1 MYVPV
6 EGNGVPQ
13 FAAWDILLH
22 DLAADGV
29 GAFARGEAGEIEIC
43 FNEETGA
50 VTIGHDG
57 PRKNTLGRVVKA
69 LDSGMLDEKGDGEE
83 AGGPPGALA
92 THYGELKYA
101 IINALSRE
109 VTTESF
115 LDGKWQ
121 AVRCGNGNVGPIE
134 DLMPGLVDPGTERFF
149 RFRFVVDPL
158 YLPDDGDCSPF
169 SEKMFHVFGE
179 SLARDHP
186 GLRVVVNGHEY
197 VFHDDAEGLV
207 AKLLAESGEDIL
219 MAPVVSR
226 RGDVTLACGATR
238 RKGIGR
244 KIVCRIF
251 LNGNETQSDE
261 LLLDLSQ
268 SASNWICSC
277 RVFQSCGYD
286 FHLVASVRVP
296 VNDATAPWIDYVCSS
311 WDESDDD
318 SYQSHTLQANSM
330 LNRCLIDVFAGMQ
343 K

>member
-29 GAFARGEAGEIEIC
+29 GAFARGEAGEIDIR

-69 LDSGMLDEKGDGEE
+69 LDSGMLDEKGDGGE
-83 AGGPPGALA
+83 AGGAPGALA

-109 VTTESF
+109 VTAESF

-158 YLPDDGDCSPF
+158 YLPDAGDCSPF

-186 GLRVVVNGHEY
+186 GLRVVVNGREY

-207 AKLLAESGEDIL
+207 AKLLAESGEEIL

-268 SASNWICSC
+268 LASNWICSC